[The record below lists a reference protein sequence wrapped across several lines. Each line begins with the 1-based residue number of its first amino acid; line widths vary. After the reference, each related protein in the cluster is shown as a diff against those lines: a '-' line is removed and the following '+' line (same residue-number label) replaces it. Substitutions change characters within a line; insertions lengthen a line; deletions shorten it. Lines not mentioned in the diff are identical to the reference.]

1 MKIGRYTYH
10 LKRAPTPKPEPEP
23 PTKRALLIGMTY
35 ARAAGGFS
43 ELKGPHADVR
53 AMRAL
58 LVERYGYQEADVVVL
73 LDDGE
78 GVVPTRVN
86 ILKAIGDLVGG
97 ARKGDRFFFHYCGHT
112 MQMPNRSNSEED
124 GLDECLV
131 PADGEGQKI
140 MDNNVHSGL
149 FTLRF
154 RILVM
159 SCHHTFLTTSLPQ
172 ELRHHLIDALP
183 VGSSLVAVFDSCHSA
198 SLLDL
203 AHFRC
208 NRVYV
213 PWLSKGRR
221 RSDDRWNAV
230 AGSTHET
237 FVQARVGHLVCRRAS
252 PSSACRW
259 GQRPGFRRRLRAS
272 SCGPEMVAGCL
283 MVLLGR
289 VGMRCGVAARDHTI
303 HDGLESAVR
312 AANATLDLWLRRLA
326 LPPATPVA
334 SRKVTK
340 DLTTAPIPPIPAH
353 PHLSSLPPTEPSSPL
368 SPPDPR
374 ALHDSPLVT
383 TRRIYEA
390 ARTSTT
396 RVRAWRTAVDELEV
410 EVGPESWP
418 SRPPSPTQPA
428 VGVGRAATENDKT
441 VDADAKRRRKKKK
454 RMTLPTLR
462 SLSGSS
468 SIWDDFPGG
477 GGGGGVGGKAS
488 KKGGELVWATKRER
502 ERAREMER
510 KGNGGGGKSAN
521 GKGREKEKARRT
533 NVVRAQGVSIAVR
546 PVLGAVAASPA
557 PGAGAGVDG
566 APSAINPSSSAAGKE
581 NAGVVRGGAGPRR
594 PSLKPLDIPGSGDKL
609 ADGTRRVK
617 VANETLNADD
627 AQPRKR
633 TSWFG
638 EDGEDDGECESP
650 EPVWVCQGWAC
661 HEPGHG
667 HKVVEEAEVISLA
680 SCKDYQLSWEDEN
693 GGSMTRELVKI
704 LERDPH
710 PTLRALVTNVSH
722 AMHRLSL
729 ERHLKVRQYK
739 RACKI
744 YETWKRQHEEQI
756 AAAAAA
762 STGDSSSMTGDSSTA
777 PSHSP
782 FSTPASR
789 RQTSMPT
796 SASRSRASTL
806 WPITPALSPTPS
818 RTSTAPASR
827 KSTAPMSRKSTAPVS
842 RTSTAPG
849 LCNPTA
855 PVSPTST
862 APSSPTNVLMSSFA
876 ALAAAGRWSKAKRMT
891 NPRTNDSRPQ
901 ARAKSEGFAATPLYD
916 MDNFQNPQVAS
927 HQPLD
932 MERPWS
938 M

>member
-1 MKIGRYTYH
+1 MKIGRYTYN

-23 PTKRALLIGMTY
+23 PTKRALLIGLTY

-140 MDNNVHSGL
+140 MDN
-149 FTLRF
+149 
-154 RILVM
+154 
-159 SCHHTFLTTSLPQ
+159 

-230 AGSTHET
+230 
-237 FVQARVGHLVCRRAS
+237 V
-252 PSSACRW
+252 
-259 GQRPGFRRRLRAS
+259 
-272 SCGPEMVAGCL
+272 
-283 MVLLGR
+283 
-289 VGMRCGVAARDHTI
+289 
-303 HDGLESAVR
+303 
-312 AANATLDLWLRRLA
+312 RRLA

-353 PHLSSLPPTEPSSPL
+353 PHLGSLPPTEPSSPL

-374 ALHDSPLVT
+374 ALHESPLVT

-441 VDADAKRRRKKKK
+441 ADADAKRGKKKKK

-502 ERAREMER
+502 ERAREMEK